1 MFLNVIRGVVEC
13 LNYFLF
19 IDYLV
24 YITVTNFYIIQILE
38 LKSKSREFI
47 MDNIDLFTDQPEHFG
62 HFRAC

>member
-38 LKSKSREFI
+38 FKSKSREFI

>member
-13 LNYFLF
+13 LHYFLF

-38 LKSKSREFI
+38 FKSKSREFI